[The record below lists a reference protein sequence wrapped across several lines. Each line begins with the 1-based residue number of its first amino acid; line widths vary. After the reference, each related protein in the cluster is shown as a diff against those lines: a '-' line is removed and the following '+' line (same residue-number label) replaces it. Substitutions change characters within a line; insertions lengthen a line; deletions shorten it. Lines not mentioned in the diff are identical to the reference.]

1 MVITATV
8 PGTGDGSSGG
18 TLTLDGLHQMNRPGL
33 LWVNGTLYL
42 AYASHC
48 DFMPWHGWL
57 LAYDAGT
64 FAQKSVFVTT
74 PNNSDGGFWMS
85 GAGVAADSNANI
97 FIASGNGTFDTTNIP
112 ATELGDTIMKLF
124 YSGSSTLSL
133 LDYFTPQNESMLGG
147 DGGDEDLGAGGVVL
161 LPDQPGSNTH
171 ELVQGGKQG
180 LIYLINRD
188 QMTANNLHFCQ
199 TNCNNMDPQ
208 IVQEVLLQTAPDTG
222 ASLFSTPAYFN
233 GTLYYVGVNDSLKTF
248 PLSNGLLPTSPSQ
261 TSAQTFGFPG
271 ATPSVSAN
279 GNTNGIVWV
288 IERNGDGPAVLLAYQ
303 AGSLTPLWNSTQS
316 AGDAVAGAIRF
327 AVPTIANGKVYV
339 GTQTE
344 IDVYGSKP

>member
-1 MVITATV
+1 
-8 PGTGDGSSGG
+8 
-18 TLTLDGLHQMNRPGL
+18 
-33 LWVNGTLYL
+33 
-42 AYASHC
+42 
-48 DFMPWHGWL
+48 
-57 LAYDAGT
+57 
-64 FAQKSVFVTT
+64 
-74 PNNSDGGFWMS
+74 
-85 GAGVAADSNANI
+85 
-97 FIASGNGTFDTTNIP
+97 
-112 ATELGDTIMKLF
+112 MKLF